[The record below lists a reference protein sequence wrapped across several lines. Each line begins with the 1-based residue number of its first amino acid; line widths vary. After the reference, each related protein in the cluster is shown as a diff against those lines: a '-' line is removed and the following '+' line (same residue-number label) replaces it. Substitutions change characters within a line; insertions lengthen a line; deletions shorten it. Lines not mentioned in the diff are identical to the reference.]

1 MRRTHGRLYGIAW
14 FIFVLILLSSMFTAS
29 FYLTAYL
36 YQLIHLH
43 ISLLL
48 AQIINSLSGLL
59 FAGLIGSGAIKIA
72 NSFGWLPERNV
83 FNPIVEALEKIAKGD
98 FSVRLDSANP
108 DNQMVGV
115 LANSINNMA
124 LELEQMENLRQEF
137 ISNVSHEIQSPLT
150 SIGGFAQALQNDQ
163 LSAEERH
170 HYLSIIETESRRV
183 SRITEDLLRLAA
195 LESEHAK
202 FEPKIY
208 RLDRQ
213 VRSLILACEPQWVEK
228 ELDFNVSLD
237 EIEIMADEDLLSQ
250 VWTNLIHNSIK
261 FTPQGGKVWIDLKQQ
276 GTVIEFRIRD
286 SGIGI
291 AAEDRARIFERFYKA
306 DRSRTRSN
314 GGSGL
319 GLAIAKKIVELHGG
333 EIGVESDAGIGTTF
347 SVRLNDKETHHNLV
361 SAP

>member
-1 MRRTHGRLYGIAW
+1 MRRAHGRLYGVAW
-14 FIFVLILLSSMFTAS
+14 FFFVLVLVSSMFTAS

-43 ISLLL
+43 LSPLL
-48 AQIINSLSGLL
+48 AQIINSLLGLL
-59 FAGLIGSGAIKIA
+59 FTGLISGNAIKIA

-98 FSVRLDSANP
+98 FSVRLDSADP

-150 SIGGFAQALQNDQ
+150 SIGGFAQALQDER
-163 LSAEERH
+163 LSAEERQ
-170 HYLSIIETESRRV
+170 HYLSIIETESRRL
-183 SRITEDLLRLAA
+183 SRITEDLLKLAA

-202 FEPKIY
+202 FEPKPY
-208 RLDRQ
+208 RLDKQ
-213 VRSLILACEPQWVEK
+213 IRSLILAGEPQWVDKGLEM
-228 ELDFNVSLD
+228 EVALQEV
-237 EIEIMADEDLLSQ
+237 EIIADEDLLSQ

-261 FTPQGGKVWIDLKQQ
+261 FTPPGGKVSIDLVRE
-276 GTVIEFRIRD
+276 GEMIEFKIRD
-286 SGIGI
+286 TGIGI
-291 AAEDRARIFERFYKA
+291 APEDQERIFERFYKA

-333 EIGVESDAGIGTTF
+333 EIGVESKPGAGTTF
-347 SVRLNDKETHHNLV
+347 IVRIKAATPQ
-361 SAP
+361 A